1 MVGCDVD
8 ALAGNIKE
16 MLLWTTKEFLVMQ
29 KKKTQTWLISMLSI
43 FMNEGGSWRKEEQ
56 SWSSHQ
62 VQKGEQQHQEGYEGK
77 ENWIKDQFLKID
89 GIEWQ
94 EKRRTS
100 FWSSSLQ
107 QVYRKLSLKWS
118 PHKQQDCAKLI
129 DLALQQLTQLL
140 SEGRPQHLSEQ
151 RDYNQW
157 PGIPVSLRLR
167 EPYAAW
173 REGSH
178 PGLMNIPAVMLK
190 HGREDTVK
198 TLTTLAEN
206 LGKLRGAL
214 LIDAIAYHTPSQE
227 RQK

>member
-1 MVGCDVD
+1 MGTLNSLLLGKGVWPIAEIFKSQVEGRFAILSMVGCDVD
-8 ALAGNIKE
+8 ALAGNIKK

-77 ENWIKDQFLKID
+77 ENWIKEQFLKID

-107 QVYRKLSLKWS
+107 QVYRKLSLKTAVVTS
-118 PHKQQDCAKLI
+118 QTA
-129 DLALQQLTQLL
+129 
-140 SEGRPQHLSEQ
+140 
-151 RDYNQW
+151 
-157 PGIPVSLRLR
+157 RLC
-167 EPYAAW
+167 
-173 REGSH
+173 
-178 PGLMNIPAVMLK
+178 
-190 HGREDTVK
+190 
-198 TLTTLAEN
+198 
-206 LGKLRGAL
+206 
-214 LIDAIAYHTPSQE
+214 
-227 RQK
+227 

>member
-1 MVGCDVD
+1 M
-8 ALAGNIKE
+8 ALSD
-16 MLLWTTKEFLVMQ
+16 
-29 KKKTQTWLISMLSI
+29 KKKGVPASGVPLYNRSTE
-43 FMNEGGSWRKEEQ
+43 NCHWR
-56 SWSSHQ
+56 
-62 VQKGEQQHQEGYEGK
+62 QQ
-77 ENWIKDQFLKID
+77 
-89 GIEWQ
+89 
-94 EKRRTS
+94 
-100 FWSSSLQ
+100 
-107 QVYRKLSLKWS
+107 WS

-129 DLALQQLTQLL
+129 DLALQQLTELL

-157 PGIPVSLRLR
+157 PGTPVSLRLR

-198 TLTTLAEN
+198 TLTTLAKN